1 MAATSL
7 QAGSAAVSVLTPSP
21 QTSALLGTILAWALF
36 ADAVRSERATN
47 KILLDSIADRRVQSP
62 TLARLETRAVALVS
76 HTLPELMSRAAKDA
90 ALALQGSATS
100 VERVL
105 LLEAAPD
112 HRRGTIAGS
121 GPW

>member
-21 QTSALLGTILAWALF
+21 ETSALLGAILAWALF
-36 ADAVRSERATN
+36 ADAVRSERAAN

-76 HTLPELMSRAAKDA
+76 QTLPELMSRAAKDA

-100 VERVL
+100 VERV
-105 LLEAAPD
+105 
-112 HRRGTIAGS
+112 S
-121 GPW
+121 C

>member
-1 MAATSL
+1 MAATPL

-21 QTSALLGTILAWALF
+21 ETSALLGAILAWALF
-36 ADAVRSERATN
+36 ADAVRSERAAN
-47 KILLDSIADRRVQSP
+47 KILLDSNADRRVQSP

-76 HTLPELMSRAAKDA
+76 QTLPELMSTAAKDA

-105 LLEAAPD
+105 VLEAAPGTG
-112 HRRGTIAGS
+112 GTIAGS